1 MYFNYNFYW
10 EEQTLQSYI
19 VGKVIAWKKKTLQG
33 KFFIA
38 STKQPLKKKSNF
50 KF

>member
-19 VGKVIAWKKKTLQG
+19 VGKVIAWKKKLCKESFSLQ
-33 KFFIA
+33 A
-38 STKQPLKKKSNF
+38 PNNP
-50 KF
+50 